1 MSGPQTAEKLRG
13 TQSMVGHMGWVFDRP
28 WLTAREIA
36 WRWLF
41 GIPMLALCGAQIE
54 RILEK
59 VSLESS
65 GLASLNA
72 QNPWQAAAQIA
83 HAWGMYR
90 PLLGATVRWL
100 VPVAAFMWVVIS
112 GVGRSVVWRRLE
124 PSARLRVFSMM
135 VLQAMWLALLGCV
148 LWGWYQSIAWVGA
161 TDIPATGEPDLI
173 GFAMGFIF
181 FSLGFFTAWALV
193 SWPLTIAPVVMLM
206 EECGPLQAAG
216 RSLRLGKTFIGKLI
230 EVNLV
235 MGIVTLALIVLS
247 MVLSAA
253 PLPFSDELG
262 PEALDGLWVLATV
275 FYFLASDYFQV
286 VRLKGFVEF
295 WKKFRGSDF
304 AAALQATKPSMA
316 PRAS

>member
-1 MSGPQTAEKLRG
+1 MSHFQAAEKVRG

-28 WLTAREIA
+28 WLTAREVA

-41 GIPMLALCGAQIE
+41 GIPMLALCGAQVV
-54 RILEK
+54 RILDR

-65 GLASLNA
+65 GLASLNP
-72 QNPWQAAAQIA
+72 QNPWQAAGQIA
-83 HAWGMYR
+83 HAWAMYR
-90 PLLGATVRWL
+90 PLVGATARWL
-100 VPVAAFMWVVIS
+100 VPVAALAWIVIS
-112 GVGRSVVWRRLE
+112 GVGRSVVWRCLE
-124 PSARLRVFSMM
+124 PSARMRVFSMM
-135 VLQAMWLALLGCV
+135 VLQALWLVLLGCM

-161 TDIPATGEPDLI
+161 SDIPATGEPDLV

-193 SWPLTIAPVVMLM
+193 SWPLTIAPVVTLM
-206 EECGPLQAAG
+206 EVCGPVQAVW
-216 RSLRLGKTFIGKLI
+216 RSLRIGKTFIGKLI

-262 PEALDGLWVLATV
+262 PGALHVLWVLATV

-295 WKKFRGSDF
+295 WKRFRGSE
-304 AAALQATKPSMA
+304 AATSLQPA
-316 PRAS
+316 R